1 MKSINNVKNFITRL
15 NNLCVQNNTTI
26 FTCLNALNMSFEE
39 FCDILGI
46 DASLL
51 YSNTT
56 EVLLSLLK
64 DPSTKISYNHGMT
77 SLEQTE
83 ISIYSKTSNINF
95 GYLKDKIKITW
106 DRSYTK
112 DGKEYYQMEF
122 LATQKEEESLK
133 TIHFSSDVIFN
144 LKEAND
150 HNLSLNFPLK
160 HVNLKINYITS
171 SLNHEPINNQDFQIT
186 INQDMLYS
194 DLQNIYRMLY
204 NFNYPLALSVL
215 KLYPSSMKIIGTSS
229 EMNNFLNR

>member
-15 NNLCVQNNTTI
+15 NNLCAQNNTTI

-39 FCDILGI
+39 FCDTLGI

-51 YSNTT
+51 DSNTT

-64 DPSTKISYNHGMT
+64 DPSTKISYNHGMI

-150 HNLSLNFPLK
+150 HNLSLNFPLA
-160 HVNLKINYITS
+160 NGWCGN
-171 SLNHEPINNQDFQIT
+171 
-186 INQDMLYS
+186 
-194 DLQNIYRMLY
+194 
-204 NFNYPLALSVL
+204 
-215 KLYPSSMKIIGTSS
+215 
-229 EMNNFLNR
+229 